1 MKPLSEKWKIFLLL
15 FFSPDVAM
23 PSVSAYDNEDQM
35 LTFVKSQLNEIAKRK
50 GINQH
55 LSQYFVNTKLT
66 PDQSLDWL
74 SICTWSTIGW
84 KLAVSSA

>member
-1 MKPLSEKWKIFLLL
+1 
-15 FFSPDVAM
+15 M

-66 PDQSLDWL
+66 PDQSLD
-74 SICTWSTIGW
+74 
-84 KLAVSSA
+84 